1 MQFGLG
7 IWLAGIE
14 RAGAMYDGDR
24 KIVENK
30 QFQQSGSRIV
40 RLASCEPSMKG
51 DAAMKLGMIVSV
63 LMMGLLG
70 LEICQW
76 HIGIP
81 LIVVWTLLMGLLGLI
96 WAMPFSIYTD
106 N

>member
-1 MQFGLG
+1 
-7 IWLAGIE
+7 
-14 RAGAMYDGDR
+14 MYDSDR
-24 KIVENK
+24 EIVETRR
-30 QFQQSGSRIV
+30 FQQSGSRIA
-40 RLASCEPSMKG
+40 LATNCDPSMKG
-51 DAAMKLGMIVSV
+51 DAAMKLGMSVSV

-96 WAMPFSIYTD
+96 WAMAFSINTD

>member
-1 MQFGLG
+1 
-7 IWLAGIE
+7 
-14 RAGAMYDGDR
+14 MYDGDCE
-24 KIVENK
+24 IVETR
-30 QFQQSGSRIV
+30 QFQQSGSRIALV
-40 RLASCEPSMKG
+40 PNCDPSMKG
-51 DAAMKLGMIVSV
+51 DAAMKLGMSVSV

-96 WAMPFSIYTD
+96 WAMAFSIYTD

>member
-1 MQFGLG
+1 M
-7 IWLAGIE
+7 ACCIE
-14 RAGAMYDGDR
+14 RAGAMCDGDR
-24 KIVENK
+24 EIVETR

-40 RLASCEPSMKG
+40 LVSNCDPSMKG
-51 DAAMKLGMIVSV
+51 DAAMKLGMSVSV

-96 WAMPFSIYTD
+96 WAMAFSIYTD